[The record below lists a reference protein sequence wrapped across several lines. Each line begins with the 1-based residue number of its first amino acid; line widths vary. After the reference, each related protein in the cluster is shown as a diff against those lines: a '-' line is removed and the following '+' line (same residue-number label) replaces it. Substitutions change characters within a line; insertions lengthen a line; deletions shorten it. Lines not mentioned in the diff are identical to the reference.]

1 MNIEFDLRFTIP
13 LSFKRVNQLVT
24 VNSPGVNGRGRVRMM
39 MIADTEH
46 RPGVRPDH
54 SPHSSLLS
62 PTSNGAGFIFKLCK
76 YLRSPNEFPHI
87 LFIYYAAA
95 LKLG

>member
-54 SPHSSLLS
+54 SPLTTQL
-62 PTSNGAGFIFKLCK
+62 TALTNFK
-76 YLRSPNEFPHI
+76 RSWVH
-87 LFIYYAAA
+87 L
-95 LKLG
+95 